1 MVDSPL
7 KQIGIQVSFSVID
20 LGDVMVNQRPVV
32 AVDVLIRKDDGYV
45 FIKRKDEPYRGRWA
59 IPGGLV
65 EYGETVE
72 QAAKREA
79 KEETGL
85 DVKLIRLVGVYS
97 DPTRD
102 PRGHHISI
110 AYLAEA
116 VSGELRAATDAK
128 KVKIFKRKPD
138 NLAFDHSEIFED
150 AIGE

>member
-1 MVDSPL
+1 
-7 KQIGIQVSFSVID
+7 
-20 LGDVMVNQRPVV
+20 LGDVVVNQRPVV

-45 FIKRKDEPYRGRWA
+45 FIKRKNEPYRGCWA

-72 QAAKREA
+72 QAAEREA

-102 PRGHHISI
+102 PRGHCISI
-110 AYLAEA
+110 AYLAEV

-128 KVKIFKRKPD
+128 KAKIFKRKPD
-138 NLAFDHSEIFED
+138 NLAFDHSKIFED

>member
-1 MVDSPL
+1 
-7 KQIGIQVSFSVID
+7 
-20 LGDVMVNQRPVV
+20 MVNQRPVV

-45 FIKRKDEPYRGRWA
+45 FIKRKNEPYRGRWA

-102 PRGHHISI
+102 PRGHCISI

-128 KVKIFKRKPD
+128 KAKIFKRKPD

>member
-1 MVDSPL
+1 
-7 KQIGIQVSFSVID
+7 
-20 LGDVMVNQRPVV
+20 MVNQRPVV

-45 FIKRKDEPYRGRWA
+45 FIKRKNEPYRGRWA

-85 DVKLIRLVGVYS
+85 DVKLIQLIGVYS

-102 PRGHHISI
+102 PRGHCISI

-116 VSGELRAATDAK
+116 VSGELKAATDAK
-128 KVKIFKRKPD
+128 KAKIFKRRPD
-138 NLAFDHSEIFED
+138 NLAFDHSKIFED
-150 AIGE
+150 VIGE

>member
-1 MVDSPL
+1 
-7 KQIGIQVSFSVID
+7 
-20 LGDVMVNQRPVV
+20 MVNQRPVV

-45 FIKRKDEPYRGRWA
+45 FIKRKNEPYRGRWA

-102 PRGHHISI
+102 PRGHCISI

-128 KVKIFKRKPD
+128 KAKIFKRKPD
-138 NLAFDHSEIFED
+138 NLAFDHSKIFED

>member
-1 MVDSPL
+1 
-7 KQIGIQVSFSVID
+7 
-20 LGDVMVNQRPVV
+20 MVNQRPVV

-45 FIKRKDEPYRGRWA
+45 FIKRKNEPYRGCWA

-72 QAAKREA
+72 QAAEREA

-102 PRGHHISI
+102 PRGHCISI
-110 AYLAEA
+110 AYLAEI

-128 KVKIFKRKPD
+128 KAKIFKRKPD
-138 NLAFDHSEIFED
+138 NLAFDHSKIFED

>member
-1 MVDSPL
+1 
-7 KQIGIQVSFSVID
+7 
-20 LGDVMVNQRPVV
+20 MVNQRPVV
-32 AVDVLIRKDDGYV
+32 TVDVLIRKDNGYV
-45 FIKRKDEPYRGRWA
+45 FIKRKNEPYKGRWA
-59 IPGGLV
+59 IPGGIL

-102 PRGHHISI
+102 PRGPYISI

-116 VSGELRAATDAK
+116 VSGELKAATDAK
-128 KVKIFKRKPD
+128 KAKVFKRTPD
-138 NLAFDHSEIFED
+138 NLAFDHSKILED

>member
-1 MVDSPL
+1 
-7 KQIGIQVSFSVID
+7 
-20 LGDVMVNQRPVV
+20 MVNQRPVV

-45 FIKRKDEPYRGRWA
+45 FIKRKNEPYRGCWA

-72 QAAKREA
+72 QAAEREA

-102 PRGHHISI
+102 PRGHCISI

-128 KVKIFKRKPD
+128 KAKIFKRKPD
-138 NLAFDHSEIFED
+138 NLAFDHSKIFED

>member
-1 MVDSPL
+1 
-7 KQIGIQVSFSVID
+7 
-20 LGDVMVNQRPVV
+20 MVNQRPVV

-45 FIKRKDEPYRGRWA
+45 FIKRKNEPYRGCWA

-72 QAAKREA
+72 QAAEREA

-102 PRGHHISI
+102 PRGHCISI
-110 AYLAEA
+110 AYLAEV

-128 KVKIFKRKPD
+128 KAKIFKRKPD
-138 NLAFDHSEIFED
+138 NLVFDHSKIFED

>member
-1 MVDSPL
+1 V
-7 KQIGIQVSFSVID
+7 
-20 LGDVMVNQRPVV
+20 VNQRPVV

-45 FIKRKDEPYRGRWA
+45 FIKRKNEPYRGCWA

-72 QAAKREA
+72 QAAEREA

-102 PRGHHISI
+102 PRGHCISI

-128 KVKIFKRKPD
+128 KAKIFKRKPD
-138 NLAFDHSEIFED
+138 NLAFDHSKIFED

>member
-1 MVDSPL
+1 V
-7 KQIGIQVSFSVID
+7 
-20 LGDVMVNQRPVV
+20 VNQRPVV

-45 FIKRKDEPYRGRWA
+45 FIKRKNEPYRGCWA

-72 QAAKREA
+72 QAAEREA

-102 PRGHHISI
+102 PRGHCISI
-110 AYLAEA
+110 AYLAESSPA
-116 VSGELRAATDAK
+116 
-128 KVKIFKRKPD
+128 
-138 NLAFDHSEIFED
+138 N
-150 AIGE
+150 